1 MGYLPGARLSFGE
14 HVGLDAVVQAL
25 DKLAERVHAGLAEQ
39 RRAGRG
45 RYRLRK
51 HAHELFHFF
60 DFFPF
65 FNLYV
70 HVNVTFFTTNQKLL
84 QRDSVCYA
92 WKNAPPSAGLPLRSA
107 MLGCGMLFMK
117 ASIEFCRMQ
126 SGCTV
131 AKSAGH
137 ADPY

>member
-65 FNLYV
+65 FQPVCPCKFYFLHHKSEATAKGQRLLRMEKRPAIRGIATEISYAGVWNAV
-70 HVNVTFFTTNQKLL
+70 HESQ
-84 QRDSVCYA
+84 
-92 WKNAPPSAGLPLRSA
+92 
-107 MLGCGMLFMK
+107 
-117 ASIEFCRMQ
+117 
-126 SGCTV
+126 
-131 AKSAGH
+131 H
-137 ADPY
+137 